1 MKIIIFGYGNLGK
14 VLADHAITNKFNTL
28 IVSRKKTKSSA
39 LPFVNIEKFNSL
51 AENLSNYCLI
61 STIPPN
67 EKQEDFVI
75 SNVNPMVISKA
86 KKIIYISSTSVYQD
100 GEVDENTKA
109 IPKIKRGKIRL
120 KIENHWKK
128 IAKSSIIIRPGGIYN
143 NKNNLVTNFLNGD
156 HKVIFK
162 KNHFTNRIH
171 IEDLVGIIFQTI
183 ESNISTGIINA
194 IDECFVDTY
203 KLLEQI
209 SKKFNLPKP
218 IKIDYTSI
226 SSPKKSFYE
235 VSKKVKSIILK
246 EKLNYSLKYPDFKI
260 FATDITKKYIKS
272 LKNNE

>member
-14 VLADHAITNKFNTL
+14 VLAEHAIRNNFNTL
-28 IVSRKKTKSSA
+28 IVSRKKVNHDHLA
-39 LPFVNIEKFNSL
+39 FLPIEKFNSVV
-51 AENLSNYCLI
+51 ENFSNYCLI

-67 EKQEDFVI
+67 EQQEDFVLCNI
-75 SNVNPMVISKA
+75 NLKALSKA
-86 KKIIYISSTSVYQD
+86 KKVIYVSSTSVYQE
-100 GEVDENTKA
+100 GEVDESTKVV
-109 IPKIKRGKIRL
+109 PKIKRGKIRL
-120 KIENHWKK
+120 KLENHWRKVS
-128 IAKSSIIIRPGGIYN
+128 KSSIIIRPGGIYS
-143 NKNNLVTNFLNGD
+143 NKNNLITNFLNGD

-171 IEDLVGIIFQTI
+171 LEDLVGIIFQTI

-194 IDECFVDTY
+194 VDECFVDTH

-218 IKIDYTSI
+218 IKIDYKSI
-226 SSPKKSFYE
+226 SSSKKSFYE